1 LLDASLSGMVMRV
14 RPRLLLFAACS
25 LAVRRTHAAEA
36 IPKTARLVYT
46 RADVSGC
53 PDEETMKNTVS
64 ARLGYDPF
72 KPDPEHIVTAAITRE
87 GKGLRGHVE
96 LRDRAFTVKGTRSL
110 ASNEDDC
117 AELASSLAL
126 AISIAIDPLSAN
138 RTAPLPPPV
147 STPPAHV
154 APPAAGGPAAAAA
167 PLAAVAPTEEAP
179 RREHGQATALRMGTD
194 ASVSFGATPGTSFAP
209 ALFAGVGFARLSLDV
224 EGTAHLAASAN
235 AASGGSVSASLLL
248 ASFAPCFHGGTVVGC
263 ALLGVGRLSGA
274 GGGVDEPA
282 SGASTYANAGGRVGA
297 EVPLSGRFS
306 LRIHG
311 DLLFPLVS
319 TKLRLRGVEVWGT
332 PPVTAALGAGILA
345 HFP

>member
-1 LLDASLSGMVMRV
+1 MRV
-14 RPRLLLFAACS
+14 RSRLLLFAACS
-25 LAVRRTHAAEA
+25 LAVGKTHATEA

-46 RADVSGC
+46 SADVSGC

-87 GKGLRGHVE
+87 GKGLRGHVQ
-96 LRDRAFTVKGTRSL
+96 LQDRAFTVKGTRSL

-126 AISIAIDPLSAN
+126 AISIAIDPRSAN
-138 RTAPLPPPV
+138 RPAPLPPTA
-147 STPPAHV
+147 STLPPQI
-154 APPAAGGPAAAAA
+154 APPAAGAPSAPAAPLAAAA
-167 PLAAVAPTEEAP
+167 PLATAATSEEAP
-179 RREHGQATALRMGTD
+179 PREHGPAPGLRMGMD

-209 ALFAGVGFARLSLDV
+209 ALFAGVGFGRLSLDA
-224 EGTAHLAASAN
+224 EGTAHLAGSAN
-235 AASGGSVSASLLL
+235 AASGGSVTASLLV
-248 ASFAPCFHGGTVVGC
+248 ASFAPCFHAGIAVGC
-263 ALLGVGRLSGA
+263 ALVGIGRLSGS
-274 GGGVDEPA
+274 GDGVDEPA

-306 LRIHG
+306 VRIHG

-319 TKLRLRGVEVWGT
+319 TKLRLRGVEVWET
-332 PPVTAALGAGILA
+332 PPVTAALGAGLLL